1 MTGAGEGSGLGR
13 PRVKVTGVELALDA
27 APDSPFDEAVAVDM
41 KVKGVSISGG
51 RLRGWRRT
59 RTNSRRS

>member
-13 PRVKVTGVELALDA
+13 LRVKVTGVELALDA
-27 APDSPFDEAVAVDM
+27 APDSPFDEAVAVDNE
-41 KVKGVSISGG
+41 VKGVSISGG

-59 RTNSRRS
+59 WTNSKRS